1 MMGVAALLVL
11 VAAALYLIVLGL
23 AGLLRPKAAFGF
35 LRLFAQTP
43 RANPIE
49 MVCRFAVGV
58 AFLILAAQLPIP
70 ALFRALGV
78 ILALS
83 ALVSLALPS
92 LHRRFADRV
101 VPAIGRMMPVI
112 GATSLAMGIGL
123 AIILAPLMSEPPAP
137 Y

>member
-23 AGLLRPKAAFGF
+23 AALLRPKAAFGF

-43 RANPIE
+43 RANLVE
-49 MVCRFAVGV
+49 MACRFAVGV
-58 AFLILAAQLPIP
+58 AFLVLAARLPVP
-70 ALFRALGV
+70 ALFRALGG

-83 ALVSLALPS
+83 ALVLLAFPG
-92 LHRRFADRV
+92 LHRRFADRA

-112 GATSLAMGIGL
+112 GATSLAMGIEL
-123 AIILAPLMSEPPAP
+123 AIILAPLMSEPPSP